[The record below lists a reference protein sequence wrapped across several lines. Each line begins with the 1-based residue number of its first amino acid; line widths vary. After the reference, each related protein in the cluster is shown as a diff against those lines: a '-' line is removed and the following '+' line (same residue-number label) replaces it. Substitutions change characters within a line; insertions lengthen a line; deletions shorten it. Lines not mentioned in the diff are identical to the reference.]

1 MNMVYVY
8 TYARL
13 EIVVYL
19 KTIYRKFAKQVPAWE
34 VNCALNALIKQQLLV
49 PLVLTIYS
57 VASN

>member
-1 MNMVYVY
+1 MYKVYVY

-34 VNCALNALIKQQLLV
+34 VNCALNALIKQQTFSSIVTYDLQLRF
-49 PLVLTIYS
+49 
-57 VASN
+57 